1 MFTRRIVGVIAVVC
15 LAFAVATAQDLTLDE
30 ILKKNEDAVGGA
42 EAISKIQT
50 LKMTVKMV
58 VGGGQMEF
66 PMTIRTKRPNLVRSD
81 SEIQGKTIVSAYDG
95 TTAWMVNPLT
105 GSSEP
110 QKMDE
115 KMAANLASSDMDSS
129 IGSLAAFKAAG
140 HTVELLG
147 KEDVEGSPA
156 YKIKVTRK
164 GGLTTT
170 SLLDTGTYLPIKAI
184 TKVTQMGQEME
195 VEGYPSNYK
204 KVGGVMFAF
213 AMDAK
218 VGGSSMMQMIFEK
231 IEINEP
237 MDDSIFKMPAAEKPV
252 EKM

>member
-1 MFTRRIVGVIAVVC
+1 MITRRVLTFFAFVC
-15 LAFAVATAQDLTLDE
+15 LAFAAAPAQDLTLDE
-30 ILKKNEDAVGGA
+30 VLKKNEDAIGGA
-42 EAISKIQT
+42 EAIAKIQT
-50 LKMTVKMV
+50 LKMTLKMV

-66 PMTIRTKRPNLVRSD
+66 PMTIRAKRPNLVRSD
-81 SEIQGKTIVSAYDG
+81 SEIQGKSIVSAYDG

-115 KMAANLASSDMDSS
+115 KMAANLASSDLDSTV
-129 IGSLAAFKAAG
+129 GSLAALKAAG
-140 HTVELLG
+140 HTVEMLG
-147 KEDVEGSPA
+147 KEDLEGSPA

-164 GGLTTT
+164 GGLITTY
-170 SLLDTGTYLPIKAI
+170 LLDAGTFLPIKVI
-184 TKVTQMGQEME
+184 TKVSQMGQEME
-195 VEGYPSNYK
+195 VEGYPSSYK

-213 AMDAK
+213 AMDGK
-218 VGGSSMMQMIFEK
+218 VGGRSMIQMNFDK

-252 EKM
+252 EKK